1 MRIMSNQNHKDF
13 LNKVSMYLDG
23 ALSNE
28 EERNLLFE
36 IKKSPE
42 LLEKYKM
49 EKSFREFLRSKV
61 NRRSVSP
68 TLIKSIKDKIRIAPN

>member
-1 MRIMSNQNHKDF
+1 MSNQNQKDF
-13 LNKVSMYLDG
+13 LRKVSMYLDG
-23 ALSNE
+23 ALNKE

-68 TLIKSIKDKIRIAPN
+68 ALIQNIKDKIRVAPN

>member
-1 MRIMSNQNHKDF
+1 MSNQNQKDF
-13 LNKVSMYLDG
+13 LRRVSMYLDG
-23 ALSNE
+23 ALSKE

-68 TLIKSIKDKIRIAPN
+68 TLIKSIKDKIRVAPN